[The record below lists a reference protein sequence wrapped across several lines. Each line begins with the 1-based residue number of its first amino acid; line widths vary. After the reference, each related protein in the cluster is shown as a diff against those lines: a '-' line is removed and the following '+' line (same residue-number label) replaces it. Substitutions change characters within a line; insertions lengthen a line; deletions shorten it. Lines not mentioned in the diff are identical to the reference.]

1 MLVLVLSSIGS
12 RFVTT
17 ARSIVNTDADEIME
31 ELWHDQKAEANI
43 HHDCFLEVCDDHLL
57 TIVFIDQQ
65 EVQKKHYD
73 RWNGAEAQVDARV
86 AQIYVLKC

>member
-1 MLVLVLSSIGS
+1 MLVLVLSSVGS
-12 RFVTT
+12 GFVG
-17 ARSIVNTDADEIME
+17 ASRSSVNTDADEIME
-31 ELWHDQKAEANI
+31 ELWHDQKAETDV
-43 HHDCFLEVCDDHLL
+43 HHDRLLEVCDDHLL

-73 RWNGAEAQVDARV
+73 RWNGAEAEVDARV